1 MAVAALGAACLEER
15 PRLAPPL
22 LAILLDDTAA
32 CSPDTLTGTARA
44 QDPDGID
51 SLWVTVD
58 EVEHGL
64 DGDLERVFA
73 ARFRLPVR
81 AGLSA
86 GDSVE
91 VVLRARDLSG
101 FSDTLRQGLE
111 VIAPCPV
118 TT

>member
-1 MAVAALGAACLEER
+1 VAAAALGAACLEAR

-44 QDPDGID
+44 EDPDGID
-51 SLWVTVD
+51 SLWITVD
-58 EVEHGL
+58 QMEEGV
-64 DGDLERVFA
+64 DGELERVFE

-81 AGLSA
+81 AGFTP
-86 GDSVE
+86 GDTVE
-91 VVLRARDLSG
+91 VALRARDLSG
-101 FSDTLRQGLE
+101 FADTLRRALE
-111 VIAPCPV
+111 VIPCPA

>member
-1 MAVAALGAACLEER
+1 MAGAALGAACLEER

-44 QDPDGID
+44 EDPDGID

-58 EVEHGL
+58 QMEHGVDGEL
-64 DGDLERVFA
+64 DRVFA
-73 ARFRLPVR
+73 VRFELPVR
-81 AGLSA
+81 EGLS
-86 GDSVE
+86 GGSTVE

-101 FSDTLRQGLE
+101 FSDTLRQGLK
-111 VIAPCPV
+111 VIAPCPA